1 MSVCGGLK
9 TILVGVT
16 AAIGMYCGQAGAM
29 QFSAIPLDDS
39 GKVLIAAVGE
49 IVPGDLDRLAAYVG
63 TLPAADRIVGFALD
77 SPGGNVVEASK
88 IADAIR
94 LAQATVGVMG
104 QAKCASACFLI
115 FAAGGRRLAET
126 TALIGVHSASEAGA
140 ETQTSMAMTTVMA
153 REAATLGVPPG
164 IIGRMVSAAPG
175 QMEWLTQRD
184 LMSMGVLLI
193 GPAAVPSSTAN
204 DTSLLLS
211 RNIDRVPSRPAR
223 GSGHSVKE

>member
-1 MSVCGGLK
+1 MSFFGGLK
-9 TILVGVT
+9 TVLVGTT
-16 AAIGMYCGQAGAM
+16 AAIGMYCGQAYGM
-29 QFSAIPLDDS
+29 QFTAIPLDEP

-49 IVPGDLDRLAAYVG
+49 IIPGDLDRLAAYVG

-88 IADAIR
+88 IANAIR

-115 FAAGGRRLAET
+115 FAAGGKRLVET

-140 ETQTSMAMTTVMA
+140 ETPTSMAMTTVMA

-184 LMSMGVLLI
+184 LTSMGVLLV
-193 GPAAVPSSTAN
+193 GPAAVPSAAN

-211 RNIDRVPSRPAR
+211 RTINRIPAR
-223 GSGHSVKE
+223 PPQGRVHPVKE